1 MPQLTGGQAIIK
13 SLERHGVK
21 TVFGLP
27 GGQLYYLF
35 NALNEVSNSIKLINS
50 RHEQGVGYMAYG
62 YAKSTGSVGV
72 YTVVPGPGVLN
83 SASALCTAYSTNTPV
98 FCVAGQIP
106 SQWIGKGAGL
116 LHEIPDQLGVLSG
129 LTKYAK
135 RIEQPAK
142 APRLIREAYTELLT
156 GRPRP
161 VALEM
166 AEDILGIEEE
176 VTLLDP
182 VSEYEPLAPD
192 PDLIEDSAKL
202 LGSARNPLIV
212 VGGGGHGC

>member
-13 SLERHGVK
+13 SLEQHGVK

-27 GGQLYYLF
+27 GGQLYHLF
-35 NALNEVSNSIKLINS
+35 NALNEASDSITLINS

-62 YAKSTGSVGV
+62 YAKSTGNVGV

-98 FCVAGQIP
+98 LCIAGQIP
-106 SQWIGKGAGL
+106 SEWIGKGAGL
-116 LHEIPDQLGVLSG
+116 LHEIPDQLGVLKG
-129 LTKYAK
+129 LTKYAQ
-135 RIEQPAK
+135 RIEQPTK
-142 APRLIREAYTELLT
+142 APNLIREAYTKLLT

-166 AEDILGIEEE
+166 AEDIFGVKEE
-176 VTLLDP
+176 VTLLD
-182 VSEYEPLAPD
+182 SISCYEALAPD
-192 PDLIEDSAKL
+192 PDLVQDSAKL
-202 LGSARNPLIV
+202 LGSAKNPLTT
-212 VGGGGHGC
+212 